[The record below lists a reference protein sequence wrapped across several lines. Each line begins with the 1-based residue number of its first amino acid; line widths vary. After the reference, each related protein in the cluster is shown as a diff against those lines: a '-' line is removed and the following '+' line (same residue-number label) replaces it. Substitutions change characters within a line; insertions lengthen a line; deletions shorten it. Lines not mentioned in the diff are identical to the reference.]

1 MVQGAAWA
9 ALATVANLA
18 VRSARGLVTLSV
30 PLTLLL
36 LALCAA
42 AGTVAGAAYF
52 ATETVRARGGWRK
65 TAVNVA
71 TLLVFCAVAIV
82 LLVIVGLTGLLGK

>member
-1 MVQGAAWA
+1 MAAV
-9 ALATVANLA
+9 ATVVNLA
-18 VRSARGLVTLSV
+18 VRSAQGLDTLSA

-42 AGTVAGAAYF
+42 AGTMGGAAYF
-52 ATETVRARGGWRK
+52 VTETIRARGGWRK

-82 LLVIVGLTGLLGK
+82 LLAVVTLGGLLGK

>member
-1 MVQGAAWA
+1 MAAA
-9 ALATVANLA
+9 ATVVNLA
-18 VRSARGLVTLSV
+18 VRSARGLDTLSA
-30 PLTLLL
+30 PLMLLL

-42 AGTVAGAAYF
+42 AGTVGGAAYF

-82 LLVIVGLTGLLGK
+82 LLVVVSLTGLLGK